1 MAKIGLFYGTASNS
15 TQSIAKIIKDKMGD
29 EVDTYDASMSSARD
43 IRKYDQ
49 LILGTAT
56 WDEDGRLDDL
66 NILLNQ
72 LQDKDLN
79 GKTVALFGLGD
90 QRLYPEKFV
99 NALGTAYRTLLRKG
113 AKVVGQ
119 WPTNGYDFS
128 HSTAKIGNHFVGLVL
143 DEDNQ
148 GDLTEVRI
156 DTWLNQV
163 KNELI
168 A

>member
-1 MAKIGLFYGTASNS
+1 MAKIGLFYGTASNT
-15 TQSIAKIIKDKMGD
+15 TQSIAKIIKDKLGKD
-29 EVDTYDASMSSARD
+29 VDTFDASLSSARD

-72 LQDKDLN
+72 LQDSDLN
-79 GKTVALFGLGD
+79 GKKVALFGLGD

-99 NALGTAYRTLLRKG
+99 NALGTAYRTLIRKG
-113 AKVVGQ
+113 AKVIGQ
-119 WPTNGYDFS
+119 WPTNGYEFT
-128 HSTAKIGNHFVGLVL
+128 HSTAKVGSNFVGLVL

-148 GDLTEVRI
+148 SDLTESRI
-156 DTWLNQV
+156 DNWLNQV
-163 KNELI
+163 KNEMVT
-168 A
+168 

>member
-1 MAKIGLFYGTASNS
+1 MGKIGLFYGTASNS
-15 TQSIAKIIKDKMGD
+15 TQSIAKIIKDKLG
-29 EVDTYDASMSSARD
+29 EAVDTYDASLSSAHD
-43 IRKYDQ
+43 IRQYDQ

-56 WDEDGRLDDL
+56 WDEEGRLDDL

-72 LQDKDLN
+72 LPDGDLN
-79 GKTVALFGLGD
+79 GKKVALFGLGD

-113 AKVVGQ
+113 AKIVGE
-119 WPTNGYDFS
+119 WPTNGYEFTE
-128 HSTAKIGNHFVGLVL
+128 STAQIGNNFVGLVL

-148 GDLTEVRI
+148 SDLTESRI
-156 DTWLNQV
+156 DTWLDQV